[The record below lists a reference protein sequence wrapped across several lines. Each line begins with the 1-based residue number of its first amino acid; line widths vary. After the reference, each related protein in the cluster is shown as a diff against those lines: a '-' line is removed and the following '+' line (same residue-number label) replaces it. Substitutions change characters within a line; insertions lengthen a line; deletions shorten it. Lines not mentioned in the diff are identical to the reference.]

1 MPKLTQHMPK
11 RFYSD
16 REWADKH
23 YSELQ
28 KKYPNKRVAILNK
41 KVVGVSDDTGNFL
54 EKAKKKTKEKHI
66 PTIWI
71 ESGIVYY

>member
-11 RFYSD
+11 RFYRD

-28 KKYPNKRVAILNK
+28 KKYPNKWIAVLNK
-41 KVVGVSDDTGNFL
+41 KVVGVSDDKGNFL
-54 EKAKKKTKEKHI
+54 EKAKQKTKEEHI